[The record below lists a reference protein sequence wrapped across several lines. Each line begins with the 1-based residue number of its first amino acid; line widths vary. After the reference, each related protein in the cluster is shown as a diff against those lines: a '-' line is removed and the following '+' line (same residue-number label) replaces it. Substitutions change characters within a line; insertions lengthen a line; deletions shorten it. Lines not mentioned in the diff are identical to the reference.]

1 MQQKYVH
8 LCVYV
13 FLCDYVLVSPNSLA
27 SWDHTRIENPY
38 KVGRIWSWD
47 DVLVGSGCLDCLR
60 YVSGFGGMLWWGGD

>member
-13 FLCDYVLVSPNSLA
+13 FLFVRVLVSPNSLA
-27 SWDHTRIENPY
+27 SLDHARIENPY

-47 DVLVGSGCLDCLR
+47 DVLVGSGRLDCFR
-60 YVSGFGGMLWWGGD
+60 YVSGFFAVI